1 MQSELTNGPLLA
13 KTRELCQTIV
23 DLEAFQGLRQNIDA
37 FMANEEAQ
45 SLYQTVASR
54 GEALHQKQQ
63 MGQPLDPEEI
73 AQYENDRQLLLGNEV
88 ARAFLDAQEQMHDIQ
103 QTITRYIRKTLEVG
117 RVPEPEDFGTCGSGC
132 SCG

>member
-1 MQSELTNGPLLA
+1 MQSELTNGAVLA

-23 DLEAFQGLRQNIDA
+23 DQESFQGLRRSIDA

-45 SLYQTVASR
+45 GLYQTVAHR

-63 MGQPLDPEEI
+63 LGQPLDPEEI

-88 ARAFLDAQEQMHDIQ
+88 ARAFLDAQEQMHEIQ
-103 QTITRYIRKTLEVG
+103 QTVSRYVMKTLEVG
-117 RVPEPEDFGTCGSGC
+117 RVPEPEDFGGCGQGC